1 MRSLESDKRKAIK
14 NLEHDITNCI
24 NHIYGDHSRC
34 SDFCKANLKDKSS
47 VQAID
52 DNDDTENIFDEQCCF
67 WNEGTSNDVLEESRL
82 SSDLSITDLMSC
94 MRQDLSLILS
104 RVAKKS
110 SSLLG
115 NFTSNLAEMWMH
127 VRTKYDG
134 VRSIIIVI
142 VDLGITDAML
152 QVCALIKVFSGHHK
166 PGKKQLHRS
175 LDITLLICIVRDYNA

>member
-1 MRSLESDKRKAIK
+1 MRSNLEKLVNENPEYKGKGKLAKQIRVRIVSSIRCAIRMRSLESDMRKAIK

-47 VQAID
+47 AQAHEAI
-52 DNDDTENIFDEQCCF
+52 DNDDTENIFDEQSCF
-67 WNEGTSNDVLEESRL
+67 WNEGTSNDALEESRL
-82 SSDLSITDLMSC
+82 SSQLSITDLMSC

-110 SSLLG
+110 ASLLG

-134 VRSIIIVI
+134 
-142 VDLGITDAML
+142 
-152 QVCALIKVFSGHHK
+152 
-166 PGKKQLHRS
+166 GK
-175 LDITLLICIVRDYNA
+175 IYNHCNRGSWHNRC